1 LAARFTVKGN
11 AMNHAPL
18 THVRAAVRDN
28 VAVAL
33 VDLPEGFDLGQGV
46 KALEPIK
53 AGHKIALEQL
63 NLGDDIIKLG
73 QPIGKASAAIARGA
87 HVHVHNVAFAGQV
100 DRSNIG
106 SRIVEPVSA
115 PAQFMGYLRADGRV
129 GTRNYIG
136 LLTSVNCSAT
146 VARRIADHFTPER
159 LAGFANVDGVVA
171 FTHMSGC
178 GMAKSG
184 RGMENL
190 RRTIGGYAKHANF
203 AAILIVGLGCEVN
216 QIDPM
221 LDDQGLEASATLRVL
236 GIQDAGGTRAAIDAG
251 IAEVEAMLP
260 IANAMERSAQSAAH
274 LTLGLQCGASDG
286 YSALTANPA
295 LGRAADKLVA
305 TGGKVVLSETPEIFG
320 AENLLLERAADP
332 AIADRLVERLNW
344 WENYAACNGSSLNN
358 NPSPGNIAGGITTI
372 LEKSLGAVAK
382 AGTSPLRDVIDYAAP
397 IVTQGLSFMD
407 TPGYDPCS
415 ATGQIAGG
423 ANLIAFTTGR
433 GSVFGSKPA
442 PTIKLAS
449 NSALAAKMADDIDVD
464 CGRMIS
470 GEASL
475 DALGEEIF
483 ALLLDVASGN
493 RTASERNDIGDNEF
507 VPWVPGAAL

>member
-1 LAARFTVKGN
+1 MIHV
-11 AMNHAPL
+11 PL
-18 THVRAAVRDN
+18 THVRATVLDN

-33 VDLPEGFDLGQGV
+33 IDLPEGEDLGQGITTC
-46 KALEPIK
+46 EPIK
-53 AGHKIALEQL
+53 AGHKFALDQL
-63 NLGDDIIKLG
+63 NPGDDIVKLG
-73 QPIGKASAAIARGA
+73 QPIGKASAAICRGA

-100 DRSNIG
+100 DRSTIG
-106 SRIVEPVSA
+106 SRIVEPASA
-115 PAQFMGYLRADGRV
+115 PAQFMGYRRADGRV

-136 LLTSVNCSAT
+136 VLTSVNCSAT
-146 VARRIADHFTPER
+146 VARRIADHFTTER
-159 LAGFANVDGVVA
+159 LADFANVDGVVA

-178 GMAKSG
+178 GMAKAG

-190 RRTIGGYAKHANF
+190 RRTIGGYARHPNF

-216 QIDPM
+216 QIDPL
-221 LDDQGLEASATLRVL
+221 LDDQGLAASATLRVL
-236 GIQDAGGTRAAIDAG
+236 GIQDAGGTRAAIEAG
-251 IAEVEAMLP
+251 ITEVEAMLP
-260 IANAMERSAQSAAH
+260 LANAMKRSPQSAAH

-286 YSALTANPA
+286 HSALTANPA
-295 LGRAADKLVA
+295 LGLAADRLVA
-305 TGGKVVLSETPEIFG
+305 AGGRVVLSETPEIFG
-320 AENLLLERAADP
+320 AENLLLERAADR
-332 AIADRLVERLNW
+332 AVADRLIERLDW
-344 WENYAACNGSSLNN
+344 WEDYVARDGSSLNN

-397 IVTQGLSFMD
+397 IAAPGLSFMD

-449 NSALAAKMADDIDVD
+449 NSALATRMADDIDVD

-475 DALGEEIF
+475 DTLGEEIF
-483 ALLLDVASGN
+483 ALLLDVASGT